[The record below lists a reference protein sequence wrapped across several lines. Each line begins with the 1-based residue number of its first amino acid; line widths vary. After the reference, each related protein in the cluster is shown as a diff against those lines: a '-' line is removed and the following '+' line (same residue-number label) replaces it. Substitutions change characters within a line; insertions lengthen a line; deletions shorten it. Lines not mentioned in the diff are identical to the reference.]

1 MVPTLWWYQLC
12 DGTTP
17 VKAPIL
23 VRPMAL
29 LGYALEA
36 PLCLR
41 HLVLGKDEQEEAKR

>member
-17 VKAPIL
+17 VKA
-23 VRPMAL
+23 PMAL